1 MPERN
6 VISTDRAPV
15 AVGAYSQAI
24 RTGDLVFTAG
34 QLGIDPASG
43 EFSAPDVAG
52 QAEQAL
58 ANLSA
63 ILDASGSGLDRL
75 VKVTVFLADIADW
88 PALND
93 VFELVRQAGG
103 TPRLTGSGSTVFA
116 LTADPERAAAVAG
129 HLRDAGV
136 RVTLTRTRDAAA
148 SIERVI
154 EEED

>member
-1 MPERN
+1 MAERS
-6 VISTDRAPV
+6 VISTDRAPA

-43 EFSAPDVAG
+43 EFSGPDVAG

-63 ILDASGSGLDRL
+63 ILEASGSGLDRL

-88 PALND
+88 PALNA
-93 VFELVRQAGG
+93 VYSRLVPEPFPARSAFAVKDL
-103 TPRLTGSGSTVFA
+103 PRGARVEIEA
-116 LTADPERAAAVAG
+116 IAVVG
-129 HLRDAGV
+129 PG
-136 RVTLTRTRDAAA
+136 
-148 SIERVI
+148 
-154 EEED
+154 